1 MAASWITQPPGSMP
15 FFDPYSLTLNGQPT
29 YAGCGPVALG
39 MITGAYHNQVP
50 AWQALSPQ
58 GLIDANAGL
67 FTERGI
73 GIHQFDDD
81 LRAARYTPRTYMGTN
96 WETLQTVVNR
106 GPAVAY
112 VEWEWKPGGAAHGVV
127 VTDANDKEVHI
138 ADPGTGTEYV
148 VPTPQFQQSW
158 KSQGNV
164 LYGVEPFWKLA
175 KDKESKKAPPPWR
188 TGRKPGR

>member
-1 MAASWITQPPGSMP
+1 MPP
-15 FFDPYSLTLNGQPT
+15 FDRYCLTLNGQPMYT
-29 YAGCGPVALG
+29 GRAPVSLG
-39 MITGAYHNQVP
+39 MITGYWHNRRP
-50 AWQALSPQ
+50 EWQALTPQ
-58 GLIDANAGL
+58 ALIDANAGL
-67 FTERGI
+67 FTEHGI

-81 LRAARYTPRTYMGTN
+81 LWAARYTPRTYMGTN

-127 VTDANDKEVHI
+127 VTSANDKEVHI

-175 KDKESKKAPPPWR
+175 KGKQDREAPAPPPWKVER
-188 TGRKPGR
+188 KQGR

>member
-1 MAASWITQPPGSMP
+1 MYLPLPLLVPHRGGPRGAADAGPREPAGFCGGYVGSAI
-15 FFDPYSLTLNGQPT
+15 L
-29 YAGCGPVALG
+29 
-39 MITGAYHNQVP
+39 
-50 AWQALSPQ
+50 
-58 GLIDANAGL
+58 DANADK
-67 FTERGI
+67 FSERGI
-73 GIHQFDDD
+73 GIHQFEDD

-112 VEWEWKPGGAAHGVV
+112 VEWEWKPGGVAHGVV
-127 VTDANDKEVHI
+127 VTDANDKEVHV
-138 ADPGTGTEYV
+138 ADPGTGTEYA

-164 LYGVEPFWKLA
+164 LYGVEPFWKSA